1 MHVGGVS
8 LRGVKKFPKGVDV
21 PDLVSLLITYYL
33 LKEETSFFFETS
45 HM

>member
-8 LRGVKKFPKGVDV
+8 LRGVKKLPKGVDV
-21 PDLVSLLITYYL
+21 PHLVILLITYYL